1 MISEPNLIENEV
13 SAMDRKG
20 KKSLI
25 KHYRLF
31 SAETKS
37 IIIKQNTELKTPF
50 AVVKS
55 NLSENEVNAMDVNC
69 KIDLP

>member
-1 MISEPNLIENEV
+1 MTSEPNFIENEV

-31 SAETKS
+31 SAKTKS
-37 IIIKQNTELKTPF
+37 M
-50 AVVKS
+50 
-55 NLSENEVNAMDVNC
+55 LS
-69 KIDLP
+69 KIQSRRHLLQS